1 MKKEIQVGI
10 GGMTCASCSSA
21 VERTLNKLEGVEK
34 AQVNLATETAT
45 ISFDEDSLGLEGI
58 KKAVSRIGYSVVDK
72 LDAKEKDAEKQ
83 KELKALGKRLTVSAV
98 LSVFL
103 MVIAM
108 GPMLGLALP
117 FSILTNALLQMVLAL
132 GTMIAGSAFFT
143 KGFSTLVKRE
153 PNMDSL
159 VALGTSASFLYSLWG
174 VSEIFMGNHMA
185 AHNHLYFEGVGM
197 IITLVMLGRY
207 LEHHSKGKTGE
218 AIRKLM
224 ELAPSTATV
233 LREGKQVVISA
244 DEVRIDDIIMVKPG
258 EKLPVDG
265 VVLSGSSSID
275 ESLLTGE
282 SLPVE
287 KILGSEVYAATLNT
301 TGTLQYRATKVGAD
315 TALAA
320 IITLVQDA
328 QGSKAPIARVADRIS
343 GIFVPIVMG
352 ISVLTFLAWM
362 LAGTPFDIAIMR
374 AVSVLVIA
382 CPCSLGLATPIAI
395 MVSTGKGAKLGILFR
410 HAAAI
415 EQLKDVQTVIF
426 DKTGTLT
433 EGKPKVT
440 DVLGE
445 DPDLLMQL
453 AASVESSS
461 EHPLSHAVVEAAK
474 ERNITLLETQDFKA
488 LVGSGIQGTIDGAVV
503 RIGNVSLMKENKI
516 SITDETEAQLALLS
530 DQGKTPLLV
539 ASDTRFI
546 GIIAVADTLR
556 PETVDAVKTLREAG
570 LKTIM
575 LTGDNERTARAI
587 AKLAGVDSYKA
598 EQLPGQKEEAITE
611 LASKGKV
618 AMVGDGINDAPA
630 LAKADVGI
638 AVGSATDVARETADV
653 VLVRNNLKDVTKSFQ
668 LSRATMRNIHQNLF
682 WAFFYN
688 TLGIPL
694 AAGVLTIFGGPGLSP
709 MFAAFAMSMS
719 SVSVVLNALRLNRFK

>member
-1 MKKEIQVGI
+1 MKEIQVGI

-21 VERTLNKLEGVEK
+21 VERTLNKLEGVDK

-45 ISFDEDSLGLEGI
+45 IAFDESHLDLDVI
-58 KKAVSRIGYSVVDK
+58 KKAVQRIGYSVVETVDQK
-72 LDAKEKDAEKQ
+72 TKEEEKRRD
-83 KELKALGKRLTVSAV
+83 LANLGHRLIISSILTVFLLV
-98 LSVFL
+98 L
-103 MVIAM
+103 AM
-108 GPMLGLALP
+108 GPMLGLTLP
-117 FSILTNALLQMVLAL
+117 LSHLTNALLQLVFAA

-159 VALGTSASFLYSLWG
+159 VAIGTTASFLYSFWG
-174 VSEIFMGNHMA
+174 IFEILRGNHMA
-185 AHNHLYFEGVGM
+185 AHDHLYFEGVGT
-197 IITLVMLGRY
+197 ILTLVMLGRY
-207 LEHHSKGKTGE
+207 LEHRSKGKTGD

-224 ELAPSTATV
+224 ELAPAIATV
-233 LREGKQVVISA
+233 LRDGRQVS
-244 DEVRIDDIIMVKPG
+244 IDASQVQVGDIVMVKPG

-265 VVLSGSSSID
+265 VVLSGFSAID

-287 KILGSEVYAATLNT
+287 KSLGSEVYAATLNT
-301 TGTLQYRATKVGAD
+301 TGVLQYRASKVGSD
-315 TALAA
+315 TALAN
-320 IITLVQDA
+320 IITLVQQA
-328 QGSKAPIARVADRIS
+328 QGSKAPIARVADKIS
-343 GIFVPIVMG
+343 GVFVPIVMG
-352 ISVLTFLAWM
+352 ISVLTLLAW
-362 LAGTPFDIAIMR
+362 LIAGTPVDIAILR

-395 MVSTGKGAKLGILFR
+395 MVSSGKGARLGILFR

-415 EQLKDVQTVIF
+415 EQLKQVQTIIF

-440 DVLGE
+440 DILAKDPTAVLG
-445 DPDLLMQL
+445 L
-453 AASVESSS
+453 AASIEQAS
-461 EHPLSHAVVEAAK
+461 EHPLSRAVVAKAK
-474 ERNITLLETQDFKA
+474 EEKLQLTDVQDFEA
-488 LVGSGIQGTIDGAVV
+488 LVGRGIQGKLENEVI
-503 RIGNVSLMKENKI
+503 RIGNIELMED
-516 SITDETEAQLALLS
+516 SDITIREEDKQAIADLS

-539 ASDTRFI
+539 AQGQRLI

-556 PETVDAVKTLREAG
+556 KETKQAIAELKALG

-575 LTGDNERTARAI
+575 LTGDNERTAKAI
-587 AKLAGVDSYKA
+587 ANEAGVDSYLA
-598 EQLPGQKEEAITE
+598 GQLPGQKEEAI
-611 LASKGKV
+611 ASYARLGKV

-630 LAKADVGI
+630 LAKADIGI

-653 VLVRNNLKDVTKSFQ
+653 VLVRNNLGDVNKAIQ
-668 LSRATMRNIHQNLF
+668 LSKATMRNIHQNLF

-688 TLGIPL
+688 ILGIPL
-694 AAGVLTIFGGPGLSP
+694 ATGILTLFSGPQLSP

-719 SVSVVLNALRLNRFK
+719 SVCVVLNALRLNRFK

>member
-1 MKKEIQVGI
+1 MKEIQVGI

-21 VERTLNKLEGVEK
+21 VERTLNKLEGVDK

-45 ISFDEDSLGLEGI
+45 IAFDESHLDLDVI
-58 KKAVSRIGYSVVDK
+58 KKAVQRIGYSVVETVDQK
-72 LDAKEKDAEKQ
+72 TKEEEKRRD
-83 KELKALGKRLTVSAV
+83 LANLGHRLIISSILTVFLLV
-98 LSVFL
+98 L
-103 MVIAM
+103 AM
-108 GPMLGLALP
+108 GPMLGLTLP
-117 FSILTNALLQMVLAL
+117 LSHLTNALLQLVFAA

-159 VALGTSASFLYSLWG
+159 VAIGTTASFLYSFWG
-174 VSEIFMGNHMA
+174 IFEILRGNHMA
-185 AHNHLYFEGVGM
+185 AHDHLYFEGVGT

-207 LEHHSKGKTGE
+207 LEHRSKGKTGD

-224 ELAPSTATV
+224 ELAPAIATV
-233 LREGKQVVISA
+233 LRDGRQVS
-244 DEVRIDDIIMVKPG
+244 IDASQVQVGDIVMVKPG

-265 VVLSGSSSID
+265 VVLSGFSAID

-287 KILGSEVYAATLNT
+287 KSLGSEVYAATLNT
-301 TGTLQYRATKVGAD
+301 TGVLQYRASKVGSD
-315 TALAA
+315 TALAN
-320 IITLVQDA
+320 IITLVQQA
-328 QGSKAPIARVADRIS
+328 QGSKAPIARVADKIS
-343 GIFVPIVMG
+343 GVFVPIVMG
-352 ISVLTFLAWM
+352 ISVLTLLAW
-362 LAGTPFDIAIMR
+362 LIAGTPVDIAILR

-395 MVSTGKGAKLGILFR
+395 MVSSGKGARLGILFR

-415 EQLKDVQTVIF
+415 EQLKQVQTIIF

-440 DVLGE
+440 DILAKDPTAVLG
-445 DPDLLMQL
+445 L
-453 AASVESSS
+453 AASIEQAS
-461 EHPLSHAVVEAAK
+461 EHPLSRAVVAKAK
-474 ERNITLLETQDFKA
+474 EEKLQLTDVQDFEA
-488 LVGSGIQGTIDGAVV
+488 LVGRGIQGKLENEVI
-503 RIGNVSLMKENKI
+503 RIGNIELMEDNA
-516 SITDETEAQLALLS
+516 ITIREEDKQAIADLS

-539 ASDTRFI
+539 AQGQRLI

-556 PETVDAVKTLREAG
+556 KETKQAIAELKALG

-575 LTGDNERTARAI
+575 LTGDNERTAKAI
-587 AKLAGVDSYKA
+587 ANEAGVDSYLA
-598 EQLPGQKEEAITE
+598 GQLPGQKEEAI
-611 LASKGKV
+611 ASYARLGKV

-630 LAKADVGI
+630 LAKADIGI

-653 VLVRNNLKDVTKSFQ
+653 VLVRNNLGDVNKAIQ
-668 LSRATMRNIHQNLF
+668 LSKATMRNIHQNLF

-688 TLGIPL
+688 ILGIPL
-694 AAGVLTIFGGPGLSP
+694 ATGILTLFSGPQLSP

-719 SVSVVLNALRLNRFK
+719 SVCVVLNALRLNRFK

>member
-1 MKKEIQVGI
+1 MKEIQVGI

-21 VERTLNKLEGVEK
+21 VERTLNKLEGVDK

-45 ISFDEDSLGLEGI
+45 IAFDESHLDLDVI
-58 KKAVSRIGYSVVDK
+58 KKAVQRIGYSVVETVDQK
-72 LDAKEKDAEKQ
+72 TKEEEKRRD
-83 KELKALGKRLTVSAV
+83 LANLGHRLILSSILTVFLLV
-98 LSVFL
+98 L
-103 MVIAM
+103 AM
-108 GPMLGLALP
+108 GPMLGLTLP
-117 FSILTNALLQMVLAL
+117 LSHLTNALLQLVFAA

-159 VALGTSASFLYSLWG
+159 VAIGTTASFLYSFWG
-174 VSEIFMGNHMA
+174 IFEILRGNHMA
-185 AHNHLYFEGVGM
+185 AHDHLYFEGVGT
-197 IITLVMLGRY
+197 ILTLVMLGRY
-207 LEHHSKGKTGE
+207 LEHRSKGKTGD

-224 ELAPSTATV
+224 ELAPAIATV
-233 LREGKQVVISA
+233 LRDGRQVS
-244 DEVRIDDIIMVKPG
+244 IDASQVQVGDIVMVKPG

-265 VVLSGSSSID
+265 VVLSGFSAID

-287 KILGSEVYAATLNT
+287 KSLGSEVYAATLNT
-301 TGTLQYRATKVGAD
+301 TGVLQYRASKVGSD
-315 TALAA
+315 TALAN
-320 IITLVQDA
+320 IITLVQQA
-328 QGSKAPIARVADRIS
+328 QGSKAPIARVADKIS
-343 GIFVPIVMG
+343 GVFVPIVMG
-352 ISVLTFLAWM
+352 ISVLTLLAW
-362 LAGTPFDIAIMR
+362 LIAGTPVDIAILR

-395 MVSTGKGAKLGILFR
+395 MVSSGKGARLGILFR

-415 EQLKDVQTVIF
+415 EQLKQVQTIIF

-440 DVLGE
+440 DILAKDPTAVLG
-445 DPDLLMQL
+445 L
-453 AASVESSS
+453 AASIEQAS
-461 EHPLSHAVVEAAK
+461 EHPLSRAVVAKAK
-474 ERNITLLETQDFKA
+474 EEKLQLTDVQDFEA
-488 LVGSGIQGTIDGAVV
+488 LVGRGIQGKLENEVI
-503 RIGNVSLMKENKI
+503 RIGNIELMED
-516 SITDETEAQLALLS
+516 SDITIREEDKQAIADFS

-539 ASDTRFI
+539 AQGQKLI

-556 PETVDAVKTLREAG
+556 KETKQAIAELKALG

-575 LTGDNERTARAI
+575 LTGDNERTAKAI
-587 AKLAGVDSYKA
+587 ANEAGVDSYLA
-598 EQLPGQKEEAITE
+598 GQLPGQKEEAI
-611 LASKGKV
+611 ASYARLGKV

-630 LAKADVGI
+630 LAKADIGI

-653 VLVRNNLKDVTKSFQ
+653 VLVRNNLGDVNKAIQ
-668 LSRATMRNIHQNLF
+668 LSKATMRNIHQNLF

-688 TLGIPL
+688 ILGIPL
-694 AAGVLTIFGGPGLSP
+694 ATGILTLFGGPQLSP

-719 SVSVVLNALRLNRFK
+719 SVCVVLNALRLNRFK

>member
-1 MKKEIQVGI
+1 VKEIQVGI

-21 VERTLNKLEGVEK
+21 VERTLNKLEGVDK

-45 ISFDEDSLGLEGI
+45 IAFDESHLDLDVI
-58 KKAVSRIGYSVVDK
+58 KKAVQRIGYSVVETVDQK
-72 LDAKEKDAEKQ
+72 TKEEEKRRD
-83 KELKALGKRLTVSAV
+83 LANLGHRLILSSILTVFLLV
-98 LSVFL
+98 L
-103 MVIAM
+103 AM
-108 GPMLGLALP
+108 GPMLGLTLP
-117 FSILTNALLQMVLAL
+117 LSHLTNALLQLVFAA

-159 VALGTSASFLYSLWG
+159 VAIGTTASFLYSFWG
-174 VSEIFMGNHMA
+174 IFEILRGNHMA
-185 AHNHLYFEGVGM
+185 AHDHLYFEGVGT
-197 IITLVMLGRY
+197 ILTLVMLGRY
-207 LEHHSKGKTGE
+207 LEHRSKGKTGD

-224 ELAPSTATV
+224 ELAPAIATV
-233 LREGKQVVISA
+233 LRDGKQVS
-244 DEVRIDDIIMVKPG
+244 IDASQVQVGDIVLVKPG

-265 VVLSGSSSID
+265 VVLSGFSAID

-287 KILGSEVYAATLNT
+287 KSLGSEVYAATLNT
-301 TGTLQYRATKVGAD
+301 TGVLQYRASKVGSD
-315 TALAA
+315 TALAN
-320 IITLVQDA
+320 IITLVQQA
-328 QGSKAPIARVADRIS
+328 QGSKAPIARVADKIS
-343 GIFVPIVMG
+343 GVFVPIVMG
-352 ISVLTFLAWM
+352 ISVLTLLAW
-362 LAGTPFDIAIMR
+362 LIAGTPVDIAILR

-395 MVSTGKGAKLGILFR
+395 MVSSGKGARLGILFR

-415 EQLKDVQTVIF
+415 EQLKQVQTIIF

-440 DVLGE
+440 DILAKDPTAVLG
-445 DPDLLMQL
+445 L
-453 AASVESSS
+453 AASIEQAS
-461 EHPLSHAVVEAAK
+461 EHPLSRAVVAKAK
-474 ERNITLLETQDFKA
+474 EEKLQLTDVQDFEA
-488 LVGSGIQGTIDGAVV
+488 LVGRGIQGKLENEVI
-503 RIGNVSLMKENKI
+503 RIGNIELMED
-516 SITDETEAQLALLS
+516 SDITIQEEDRQAVADLS

-539 ASDTRFI
+539 AQGQKLI

-556 PETVDAVKTLREAG
+556 KETKQAIAELKALG

-575 LTGDNERTARAI
+575 LTGDNERTAKAI
-587 AKLAGVDSYKA
+587 ANEAGVDSYLA
-598 EQLPGQKEEAITE
+598 GQLPGQKEEAI
-611 LASKGKV
+611 ASYARLGKV

-630 LAKADVGI
+630 LAKADIGI

-653 VLVRNNLKDVTKSFQ
+653 VLVRNNLGDVNKAIQ
-668 LSRATMRNIHQNLF
+668 LSKATMRNIHQNLF

-688 TLGIPL
+688 ILGIPL
-694 AAGVLTIFGGPGLSP
+694 ATGILTLFGGPQLSP

-719 SVSVVLNALRLNRFK
+719 SVCVVLNALRLNRFK

>member
-1 MKKEIQVGI
+1 MKEIQVGI

-45 ISFDEDSLGLEGI
+45 IAFDESNLDLDGI
-58 KKAVSRIGYSVVDK
+58 KKAVQRIGYSVVETVDHK
-72 LDAKEKDAEKQ
+72 TKEEEKQ
-83 KELKALGKRLTVSAV
+83 RDLANLGHRLIISAILTVFLLV
-98 LSVFL
+98 L
-103 MVIAM
+103 AM
-108 GPMLGLALP
+108 GPMLGFTLP
-117 FSILTNALLQMVLAL
+117 FSHLTNALLQLVFAA

-159 VALGTSASFLYSLWG
+159 VAIGTTASFLYSFWG
-174 VSEIFMGNHMA
+174 IFEILRGNHMA
-185 AHNHLYFEGVGM
+185 AHDHLYFEGVGV

-207 LEHHSKGKTGE
+207 LEHRSKGKTGE

-224 ELAPSTATV
+224 ELAPATATV
-233 LREGKQVVISA
+233 LRDGHQVT
-244 DEVRIDDIIMVKPG
+244 IDANQVQVGDIVMVKPG

-265 VVLSGSSSID
+265 VVLSGFSAID

-282 SLPVE
+282 SIPVE
-287 KILGSEVYAATLNT
+287 KSLGSEVYAATLNT
-301 TGTLQYRATKVGAD
+301 TGVLQYRASKVGSD
-315 TALAA
+315 TALAN
-320 IITLVQDA
+320 IITLVQQA
-328 QGSKAPIARVADRIS
+328 QGSKAPIARVADKIS
-343 GIFVPIVMG
+343 GVFVPIVMA
-352 ISVLTFLAWM
+352 ISVLTLVGWL
-362 LAGTPFDIAIMR
+362 LAGKAIDIAILR

-395 MVSTGKGAKLGILFR
+395 MVSSGKGARLGILFR

-415 EQLKDVQTVIF
+415 EQLRQVQTIIF

-433 EGKPKVT
+433 EGRPTVT
-440 DVLGE
+440 DILANDEKLVLT
-445 DPDLLMQL
+445 L
-453 AASVESSS
+453 AASIEQAS
-461 EHPLSHAVVEAAK
+461 EHPLSRAVVAKAK
-474 ERNITLLETQDFKA
+474 EEKLELSDVEGFEA
-488 LVGSGIQGTIDGAVV
+488 LVGRGIAGKLGDSLI
-503 RIGNVSLMKENKI
+503 RIGNVELMEEHGIQVSQARRKE
-516 SITDETEAQLALLS
+516 LARLS

-539 ASDTRFI
+539 AQDEKLL

-556 PETVDAVKTLREAG
+556 KETKQALAELKELG

-575 LTGDNERTARAI
+575 LTGDNERTAKAI
-587 AKLAGVDSYKA
+587 AHQAGVDSYLA
-598 EQLPGQKEEAITE
+598 GQLPGQKEETI
-611 LASKGKV
+611 ASHAKQGMV

-630 LAKADVGI
+630 LAKADIGI

-653 VLVRNNLKDVTKSFQ
+653 VLVRNNLTDVTKAIK
-668 LSRATMRNIHQNLF
+668 LSKATMRNIHQNLF

-688 TLGIPL
+688 MLGIPL
-694 AAGVLTIFGGPGLSP
+694 ATGVLTLFGGPQLSP

-719 SVSVVLNALRLNRFK
+719 SVCVVLNALRLNRFK

>member
-1 MKKEIQVGI
+1 
-10 GGMTCASCSSA
+10 MTCASCSSA

-45 ISFDEDSLGLEGI
+45 IAFDDSYLNLDGI
-58 KKAVSRIGYSVVDK
+58 KKAVQKIGYSVVETVDQK
-72 LDAKEKDAEKQ
+72 TREEEKQ
-83 KELKALGKRLTVSAV
+83 RDLVNLGRRLIISTILTVFLLV
-98 LSVFL
+98 L
-103 MVIAM
+103 AM
-108 GPMLGLALP
+108 GPMLGLTLP
-117 FSILTNALLQMVLAL
+117 FSHLTNALLQLVFAA

-159 VALGTSASFLYSLWG
+159 VAIGTTASFLYSFWG
-174 VSEIFMGNHMA
+174 IFEILRGNHMV
-185 AHNHLYFEGVGM
+185 AHDHLYFEGVGT

-207 LEHHSKGKTGE
+207 LEHRSKGKTGE

-224 ELAPSTATV
+224 ELAPAAATV
-233 LREGKQVVISA
+233 LRDGQQVTIDATDVQ
-244 DEVRIDDIIMVKPG
+244 VDDIVMVKPG

-265 VVLSGSSSID
+265 VVLSGFSAID

-287 KILGSEVYAATLNT
+287 KSLGSEVYAATLNT
-301 TGTLQYRATKVGAD
+301 TGVLQYRASKVGSD
-315 TALAA
+315 TALAN
-320 IITLVQDA
+320 IITLVQQA
-328 QGSKAPIARVADRIS
+328 QGSKAPIARVADKIS
-343 GIFVPIVMG
+343 GVFVPIVMG
-352 ISVLTFLAWM
+352 ISVLTLIGWL
-362 LAGTPFDIAIMR
+362 LAGTAIDIAILR

-395 MVSTGKGAKLGILFR
+395 MVSSGKGARLGILFR

-415 EQLKDVQTVIF
+415 EQLRQVQTVIF

-440 DVLGE
+440 DILAKETKQVLA
-445 DPDLLMQL
+445 L
-453 AASVESSS
+453 AASIEQAS
-461 EHPLSHAVVEAAK
+461 EHPLSRAVVAKAK
-474 ERNITLLETQDFKA
+474 EEQLELSDVQGFEA
-488 LVGSGIQGTIDGAVV
+488 LVGRGIQGKLGDEVI
-503 RIGNVSLMKENKI
+503 RIGNIELMEEHGIQI
-516 SITDETEAQLALLS
+516 SQMRREELAKLS

-539 ASDTRFI
+539 AKNQELL
-546 GIIAVADTLR
+546 GIIAIADTLR
-556 PETVDAVKTLREAG
+556 KETRQALAELKELG
-570 LKTIM
+570 LKTVM
-575 LTGDNERTARAI
+575 LTGDNERTAKAI
-587 AKLAGVDSYKA
+587 AKEAGVDSYLA
-598 EQLPGQKEEAITE
+598 GQLPGQKEEAI
-611 LASKGKV
+611 ASYAKQGMV

-630 LAKADVGI
+630 LAKADIGI

-653 VLVRNNLKDVTKSFQ
+653 VLVRNNLTDVIKAIK
-668 LSRATMRNIHQNLF
+668 LSKATMRNIHQNLF

-694 AAGVLTIFGGPGLSP
+694 ATGVLTLFGGPQLSP

-719 SVSVVLNALRLNRFK
+719 SVCVVLNALRLNRFK

>member
-1 MKKEIQVGI
+1 MKEIQVGI

-21 VERTLNKLEGVEK
+21 VERTLNKLEGVDK

-45 ISFDEDSLGLEGI
+45 IAFDESHLDLDVI
-58 KKAVSRIGYSVVDK
+58 KKAVQRIGYSVVETVDQK
-72 LDAKEKDAEKQ
+72 TKEEEKRRD
-83 KELKALGKRLTVSAV
+83 LANLGHRLILSSILTVFLLV
-98 LSVFL
+98 L
-103 MVIAM
+103 AM
-108 GPMLGLALP
+108 GPMLGLTLP
-117 FSILTNALLQMVLAL
+117 LSHLTNALLQLVFAA

-159 VALGTSASFLYSLWG
+159 VAIGTTASFLYSFWG
-174 VSEIFMGNHMA
+174 IFEILRGNHMA
-185 AHNHLYFEGVGM
+185 AHEHLYFEGVGT
-197 IITLVMLGRY
+197 ILTLVMLGRY
-207 LEHHSKGKTGE
+207 LEHRSKGKTGD

-224 ELAPSTATV
+224 ELAPAIATV
-233 LREGKQVVISA
+233 LRDGRQVS
-244 DEVRIDDIIMVKPG
+244 IDASQVQVGDIVMVKPG

-265 VVLSGSSSID
+265 VVLSGFSAID

-287 KILGSEVYAATLNT
+287 KSLGSEVYAATLNT
-301 TGTLQYRATKVGAD
+301 TGVLQYRASKVGSD
-315 TALAA
+315 TALAN
-320 IITLVQDA
+320 IITLVQQA
-328 QGSKAPIARVADRIS
+328 QGSKAPIARVADKIS
-343 GIFVPIVMG
+343 GVFVPIVMG
-352 ISVLTFLAWM
+352 ISVLTLLAW
-362 LAGTPFDIAIMR
+362 LIAGTPVDIAILR

-395 MVSTGKGAKLGILFR
+395 MVSSGKGARLGILFR

-415 EQLKDVQTVIF
+415 EQLKQVQTIIF

-440 DVLGE
+440 DILAKDPTAVLG
-445 DPDLLMQL
+445 L
-453 AASVESSS
+453 AASIEQAS
-461 EHPLSHAVVEAAK
+461 EHPLSRAVVAKAK
-474 ERNITLLETQDFKA
+474 EEKLQLTDVQDFEA
-488 LVGSGIQGTIDGAVV
+488 LVGRGIQGKLENEVI
-503 RIGNVSLMKENKI
+503 RIGNIELMED
-516 SITDETEAQLALLS
+516 SDITIREEDKQAIADLS

-539 ASDTRFI
+539 AQGQKLI

-556 PETVDAVKTLREAG
+556 KETKQAIAELKALG

-575 LTGDNERTARAI
+575 LTGDNERTAKAI
-587 AKLAGVDSYKA
+587 ANEAGVDSYLA
-598 EQLPGQKEEAITE
+598 GQLPGQKEEAI
-611 LASKGKV
+611 ASYARLGKV

-630 LAKADVGI
+630 LAKADIGI

-653 VLVRNNLKDVTKSFQ
+653 VLVRNNLGDVNKAIQ
-668 LSRATMRNIHQNLF
+668 LSKATMRNIHQNLF

-688 TLGIPL
+688 ILGIPL
-694 AAGVLTIFGGPGLSP
+694 ATGILTLFSGPQLSP

-719 SVSVVLNALRLNRFK
+719 SVCVVLNALRLNRFK

>member
-1 MKKEIQVGI
+1 MKEIQVGI

-21 VERTLNKLEGVEK
+21 VERTLNKLEGVDK

-45 ISFDEDSLGLEGI
+45 IAFDESHLDLDVI
-58 KKAVSRIGYSVVDK
+58 KKAVQRIGYSVVETVDQK
-72 LDAKEKDAEKQ
+72 TKEEEKRRD
-83 KELKALGKRLTVSAV
+83 LANLGHRLIISSILTVFLLV
-98 LSVFL
+98 L
-103 MVIAM
+103 AM
-108 GPMLGLALP
+108 GPMLGLTLP
-117 FSILTNALLQMVLAL
+117 LSHLTNALLQLVFAA

-159 VALGTSASFLYSLWG
+159 VAIGTTASFLYSFWG
-174 VSEIFMGNHMA
+174 IFEILRGNHMA
-185 AHNHLYFEGVGM
+185 AHDHLYFEGVGT
-197 IITLVMLGRY
+197 ILTLVMLGRY
-207 LEHHSKGKTGE
+207 LEHRSKGKTGD

-224 ELAPSTATV
+224 ELAPAIATV
-233 LREGKQVVISA
+233 LRDGRQVS
-244 DEVRIDDIIMVKPG
+244 IDASQVQVGDIVMVKPG

-265 VVLSGSSSID
+265 VVLSGFSAID

-287 KILGSEVYAATLNT
+287 KSLGSEVYAATLNT
-301 TGTLQYRATKVGAD
+301 TGVLQYRASKVGSD
-315 TALAA
+315 TALAN
-320 IITLVQDA
+320 IITLVQQA
-328 QGSKAPIARVADRIS
+328 QGSKAPIARVADKIS
-343 GIFVPIVMG
+343 GVFVPIVMG
-352 ISVLTFLAWM
+352 ISVLTLLAW
-362 LAGTPFDIAIMR
+362 LIAGTPVDIAILR

-395 MVSTGKGAKLGILFR
+395 MVSSGKGARLGILFR

-415 EQLKDVQTVIF
+415 EQLKQVQTIIF

-440 DVLGE
+440 DILAKDPTAVLG
-445 DPDLLMQL
+445 L
-453 AASVESSS
+453 AASIEQAS
-461 EHPLSHAVVEAAK
+461 EHPLSRAVVAKAK
-474 ERNITLLETQDFKA
+474 EEKLQLTDVQDFEA
-488 LVGSGIQGTIDGAVV
+488 LVGRGIQGKLENEVI
-503 RIGNVSLMKENKI
+503 RIGNIELMED
-516 SITDETEAQLALLS
+516 SDITIREEDKQAIADFS

-539 ASDTRFI
+539 AQGQKLI

-556 PETVDAVKTLREAG
+556 KETKQAIAELKALG

-575 LTGDNERTARAI
+575 LTGDNERTAKAI
-587 AKLAGVDSYKA
+587 ANEAGVDSYLA
-598 EQLPGQKEEAITE
+598 GQLPGQKEEAI
-611 LASKGKV
+611 ASYARLGKV

-630 LAKADVGI
+630 LAKADIGI

-653 VLVRNNLKDVTKSFQ
+653 VLVRNNLGDVNKAIQ
-668 LSRATMRNIHQNLF
+668 LSKATMRNIHQNLF

-688 TLGIPL
+688 ILGIPL
-694 AAGVLTIFGGPGLSP
+694 ATGILTLFSGPQLSP

-719 SVSVVLNALRLNRFK
+719 SVCVVLNALRLNRFK

>member
-1 MKKEIQVGI
+1 MKEIQVGI

-21 VERTLNKLEGVEK
+21 VERTLNKLEGVDK

-45 ISFDEDSLGLEGI
+45 IAFDESHLDLDVI
-58 KKAVSRIGYSVVDK
+58 KKAVQRIGYSVVETVDQK
-72 LDAKEKDAEKQ
+72 TKEEEKRRD
-83 KELKALGKRLTVSAV
+83 LANLGHRLIISSILTVFLLV
-98 LSVFL
+98 L
-103 MVIAM
+103 AM
-108 GPMLGLALP
+108 GPMLGLTLP
-117 FSILTNALLQMVLAL
+117 LSHLTNALLQLVFAA

-159 VALGTSASFLYSLWG
+159 VAIGTTASFLYSFWG
-174 VSEIFMGNHMA
+174 IFEILRGNHMA
-185 AHNHLYFEGVGM
+185 AHDHLYFEGVGT
-197 IITLVMLGRY
+197 ILTLVMLGRY
-207 LEHHSKGKTGE
+207 LEHRSKGKTGD

-224 ELAPSTATV
+224 ELAPAIATV
-233 LREGKQVVISA
+233 LRDGRQVS
-244 DEVRIDDIIMVKPG
+244 IDASQVQVGDIVMVKPG

-265 VVLSGSSSID
+265 VVLSGFSAID

-287 KILGSEVYAATLNT
+287 KSLGSEVYAATLNT
-301 TGTLQYRATKVGAD
+301 TGVLQYRASKVGSD
-315 TALAA
+315 TALAN
-320 IITLVQDA
+320 IITLVQQA
-328 QGSKAPIARVADRIS
+328 QGSKAPIARIADKIS
-343 GIFVPIVMG
+343 GVFVPIVMG
-352 ISVLTFLAWM
+352 ISVLTLLAW
-362 LAGTPFDIAIMR
+362 LIAGTPVDIAILR

-395 MVSTGKGAKLGILFR
+395 MVSSGKGARLGILFR

-415 EQLKDVQTVIF
+415 EQLKQVQTIIF

-440 DVLGE
+440 DILAKDPTAVLG
-445 DPDLLMQL
+445 L
-453 AASVESSS
+453 AASIEQAS
-461 EHPLSHAVVEAAK
+461 EHPLSRAVVAKAK
-474 ERNITLLETQDFKA
+474 EEKLQLTDVQDFEA
-488 LVGSGIQGTIDGAVV
+488 LVGRGIQGKLENEVI
-503 RIGNVSLMKENKI
+503 RIGNIELMEDNA
-516 SITDETEAQLALLS
+516 ITIREEDKQAIADLS

-539 ASDTRFI
+539 AQGQMLI

-556 PETVDAVKTLREAG
+556 KETKQAITELKALG

-575 LTGDNERTARAI
+575 LTGDNERTAKAI
-587 AKLAGVDSYKA
+587 AHQAGVDSYLA
-598 EQLPGQKEEAITE
+598 GQLPGQKEEAI
-611 LASKGKV
+611 ASYARLGKV

-630 LAKADVGI
+630 LAKADIGI

-653 VLVRNNLKDVTKSFQ
+653 VLVRNNLGDVNKAIQ
-668 LSRATMRNIHQNLF
+668 LSKATMRNIHQNLF

-688 TLGIPL
+688 ILGIPL
-694 AAGVLTIFGGPGLSP
+694 ATGILTLFSGPQLSP

-719 SVSVVLNALRLNRFK
+719 SVCVVLNALRLNRFK

>member
-1 MKKEIQVGI
+1 MKKIQVGI

-21 VERTLNKLEGVEK
+21 VERTLNKLEGVDK

-45 ISFDEDSLGLEGI
+45 IAFDESHLDLDVI
-58 KKAVSRIGYSVVDK
+58 KKAVQRIGYSVVETVDQK
-72 LDAKEKDAEKQ
+72 TKEEEKRRD
-83 KELKALGKRLTVSAV
+83 LANLGHRLIISSVLTVFLLV
-98 LSVFL
+98 L
-103 MVIAM
+103 AM
-108 GPMLGLALP
+108 GPMLGLTLP
-117 FSILTNALLQMVLAL
+117 LSHLTNALLQLVFAA

-159 VALGTSASFLYSLWG
+159 VAIGTTASFLYSFWG
-174 VSEIFMGNHMA
+174 IFEILRGNHMA
-185 AHNHLYFEGVGM
+185 AHDHLYFEGVGT
-197 IITLVMLGRY
+197 ILTLVMLGRY
-207 LEHHSKGKTGE
+207 LEHRSKGKTGD

-224 ELAPSTATV
+224 ELAPAIATV
-233 LREGKQVVISA
+233 LRDGRQVS
-244 DEVRIDDIIMVKPG
+244 IDASQVQVGDIVLVKPG

-265 VVLSGSSSID
+265 VVLSGFSAID

-287 KILGSEVYAATLNT
+287 KSLGSEVYAATLNT
-301 TGTLQYRATKVGAD
+301 TGVLQYRASKVGSD
-315 TALAA
+315 TALAN
-320 IITLVQDA
+320 IITLVQQA
-328 QGSKAPIARVADRIS
+328 QGSKAPIARVADKIS
-343 GIFVPIVMG
+343 GVFVPIVMG
-352 ISVLTFLAWM
+352 ISVLTLLAW
-362 LAGTPFDIAIMR
+362 LIAGTPVDIAILR

-395 MVSTGKGAKLGILFR
+395 MVSSGKGARLGILFR

-415 EQLKDVQTVIF
+415 EQLKQVQTVMF

-440 DVLGE
+440 DILAKDPTAVLG
-445 DPDLLMQL
+445 L
-453 AASVESSS
+453 AASIEQAS
-461 EHPLSHAVVEAAK
+461 EHPLSRAVVAKAK
-474 ERNITLLETQDFKA
+474 EEKLQLTDVQDFEA
-488 LVGSGIQGTIDGAVV
+488 LVGRGIQGKLENEVI
-503 RIGNVSLMKENKI
+503 RIGNIELMEDNA
-516 SITDETEAQLALLS
+516 ITIREEDKQAVADLS

-539 ASDTRFI
+539 AQGQRLI

-556 PETVDAVKTLREAG
+556 KETKQAIAELKALG

-575 LTGDNERTARAI
+575 LTGDNERTAKAI
-587 AKLAGVDSYKA
+587 ANEAGVDSYLA
-598 EQLPGQKEEAITE
+598 GQLPGQKEEAI
-611 LASKGKV
+611 ASYARLGKV

-630 LAKADVGI
+630 LAKADIGI

-653 VLVRNNLKDVTKSFQ
+653 VLVRNNLGDVNKAIK
-668 LSRATMRNIHQNLF
+668 LSKATMRNIHQNLF

-688 TLGIPL
+688 ILGIPL
-694 AAGVLTIFGGPGLSP
+694 ATGVLTLFGGPQLSP

-719 SVSVVLNALRLNRFK
+719 SVCVVLNALRLNRFK

>member
-1 MKKEIQVGI
+1 MKEIQVGI

-21 VERTLNKLEGVEK
+21 VERTLNKLEGVDK

-45 ISFDEDSLGLEGI
+45 IAFDESHLDLDVI
-58 KKAVSRIGYSVVDK
+58 KKAVQRIGYSVVETVDQK
-72 LDAKEKDAEKQ
+72 TKEEEKRRD
-83 KELKALGKRLTVSAV
+83 LANLGHRLIISSILTVFLLV
-98 LSVFL
+98 L
-103 MVIAM
+103 AM
-108 GPMLGLALP
+108 GPMLGLTLP
-117 FSILTNALLQMVLAL
+117 LSHLTNALLQLVFAA

-159 VALGTSASFLYSLWG
+159 VAIGTTASFLYSFWG
-174 VSEIFMGNHMA
+174 IFEILRGNHMA
-185 AHNHLYFEGVGM
+185 AHDHLYFEGVGT
-197 IITLVMLGRY
+197 ILTLVMLGRY
-207 LEHHSKGKTGE
+207 LEHRSKGKTGD

-224 ELAPSTATV
+224 ELAPAIATV
-233 LREGKQVVISA
+233 LRDGKQVS
-244 DEVRIDDIIMVKPG
+244 IDASQVQVGDIVMVKPG

-265 VVLSGSSSID
+265 VVLSGFSAID

-287 KILGSEVYAATLNT
+287 KSLGSEVYAATLNT
-301 TGTLQYRATKVGAD
+301 TGVLQYRASKVGSD
-315 TALAA
+315 TALAN
-320 IITLVQDA
+320 IITLVQQA
-328 QGSKAPIARVADRIS
+328 QGSKAPIARVADKIS
-343 GIFVPIVMG
+343 GVFVPIVMG
-352 ISVLTFLAWM
+352 ISVLTLLAW
-362 LAGTPFDIAIMR
+362 LIAGTPVDIAILR

-395 MVSTGKGAKLGILFR
+395 MVSSGKGARLGILFR

-415 EQLKDVQTVIF
+415 EQLKQVQTIIF

-440 DVLGE
+440 DILAKDPTAVLG
-445 DPDLLMQL
+445 L
-453 AASVESSS
+453 AASIEQAS
-461 EHPLSHAVVEAAK
+461 EHPLSRAVVAKAK
-474 ERNITLLETQDFKA
+474 EEKLQLTDVQDFEA
-488 LVGSGIQGTIDGAVV
+488 LVGRGIQGKLENEVI
-503 RIGNVSLMKENKI
+503 RIGNIELMEDNA
-516 SITDETEAQLALLS
+516 ITIREEDKQAIADLS

-539 ASDTRFI
+539 AQGQRLI

-556 PETVDAVKTLREAG
+556 KETKQAIAELKALG

-575 LTGDNERTARAI
+575 LTGDNERTAKAI
-587 AKLAGVDSYKA
+587 ANEAGVDSYLA
-598 EQLPGQKEEAITE
+598 GQLPNQKEEAI
-611 LASKGKV
+611 ASYAKLGKV

-630 LAKADVGI
+630 LAKADIGI

-653 VLVRNNLKDVTKSFQ
+653 VLVRNNLGDVNKAIQ
-668 LSRATMRNIHQNLF
+668 LSKATMRNIHQNLF

-688 TLGIPL
+688 ILGIPL
-694 AAGVLTIFGGPGLSP
+694 ATGILTLFSGPQLSP

-719 SVSVVLNALRLNRFK
+719 SVCVVLNALRLNRFK

>member
-1 MKKEIQVGI
+1 VKEIQVGI

-45 ISFDEDSLGLEGI
+45 IAFDDSSLDLDGI
-58 KKAVSRIGYSVVDK
+58 KKAVQKIGYSVVETVDQK
-72 LDAKEKDAEKQ
+72 TREEEKQ
-83 KELKALGKRLTVSAV
+83 RDLVNLGRRLIISTILTVFLLV
-98 LSVFL
+98 L
-103 MVIAM
+103 AM
-108 GPMLGLALP
+108 GPMLGLTLP
-117 FSILTNALLQMVLAL
+117 FSHLTNALLQLVFAA

-159 VALGTSASFLYSLWG
+159 VAIGTTASFLYSFWG
-174 VSEIFMGNHMA
+174 IFEILRGNHMV
-185 AHNHLYFEGVGM
+185 AHDHLYFEGVGT

-207 LEHHSKGKTGE
+207 LEHRSKGKTGE

-224 ELAPSTATV
+224 ELAPATATV
-233 LREGKQVVISA
+233 LRDGQQVTIDATDVQ
-244 DEVRIDDIIMVKPG
+244 VDDIVMVKPG

-265 VVLSGSSSID
+265 VVLSGFSAID

-287 KILGSEVYAATLNT
+287 KSLGSEVYAATLNT
-301 TGTLQYRATKVGAD
+301 TGVLQYRASKVGSD
-315 TALAA
+315 TALAN
-320 IITLVQDA
+320 IITLVQQA
-328 QGSKAPIARVADRIS
+328 QGSKAPIARVADKIS
-343 GIFVPIVMG
+343 GVFVPIVMG
-352 ISVLTFLAWM
+352 ISVLTLIGWL
-362 LAGTPFDIAIMR
+362 LAGTAIDIAILR

-395 MVSTGKGAKLGILFR
+395 MVSSGKGARLGILFR

-415 EQLKDVQTVIF
+415 EQLRQVQTVIF

-440 DVLGE
+440 DILAKETKQVLA
-445 DPDLLMQL
+445 L
-453 AASVESSS
+453 AASIEQAS
-461 EHPLSHAVVEAAK
+461 EHPLSRAVVEKAK
-474 ERNITLLETQDFKA
+474 EEQLELSDVQGFEA
-488 LVGSGIQGTIDGAVV
+488 LVGRGIQGKLGDEVI
-503 RIGNVSLMKENKI
+503 RIGNIELMEEHGIQI
-516 SITDETEAQLALLS
+516 SQMRREELAKLS

-539 ASDTRFI
+539 AKNQELL
-546 GIIAVADTLR
+546 GIIAIADTLR
-556 PETVDAVKTLREAG
+556 KETRQALAELKELG
-570 LKTIM
+570 LKTVM
-575 LTGDNERTARAI
+575 LTGDNERTAKAI
-587 AKLAGVDSYKA
+587 AKEAGVDSYLA
-598 EQLPGQKEEAITE
+598 GQLPGQKEDAI
-611 LASKGKV
+611 ASYAKQGMV

-630 LAKADVGI
+630 LAKADIGI

-653 VLVRNNLKDVTKSFQ
+653 VLVRNNLTDVIKAIK
-668 LSRATMRNIHQNLF
+668 LSKATMRNIHQNLF

-688 TLGIPL
+688 ILGIPL
-694 AAGVLTIFGGPGLSP
+694 ATGVLTLFGGPQLSP

-719 SVSVVLNALRLNRFK
+719 SVCVVLNALRLNRFK

>member
-1 MKKEIQVGI
+1 
-10 GGMTCASCSSA
+10 MTCASCSSA

-45 ISFDEDSLGLEGI
+45 IAFDDSSLDLDGI
-58 KKAVSRIGYSVVDK
+58 KKAVQKIGYSVVETVDQK
-72 LDAKEKDAEKQ
+72 TREEEKQ
-83 KELKALGKRLTVSAV
+83 RDLVNLGRRLIISTILTVFLLV
-98 LSVFL
+98 L
-103 MVIAM
+103 AM
-108 GPMLGLALP
+108 GPMLGLTLP
-117 FSILTNALLQMVLAL
+117 FSHLTNALLQLVFAA

-159 VALGTSASFLYSLWG
+159 VAIGTTASFLYSFWG
-174 VSEIFMGNHMA
+174 IFEILRGNHMV
-185 AHNHLYFEGVGM
+185 AHDHLYFEGVGT

-207 LEHHSKGKTGE
+207 LEHRSKGKTGE

-224 ELAPSTATV
+224 ELAPAAATV
-233 LREGKQVVISA
+233 LRDGQQVTIDATDVQ
-244 DEVRIDDIIMVKPG
+244 VDDIVMVKPG

-265 VVLSGSSSID
+265 VVLSGFSAID

-287 KILGSEVYAATLNT
+287 KSLGSEVYAATLNT
-301 TGTLQYRATKVGAD
+301 TGVLQYRASKVGSD
-315 TALAA
+315 TALAN
-320 IITLVQDA
+320 IITLVQQA
-328 QGSKAPIARVADRIS
+328 QGSKAPIARVADKIS
-343 GIFVPIVMG
+343 GVFVPIVMG
-352 ISVLTFLAWM
+352 ISVLTLIGWL
-362 LAGTPFDIAIMR
+362 LAGTAIDIAILR

-395 MVSTGKGAKLGILFR
+395 MVSSGKGARLGILFR

-415 EQLKDVQTVIF
+415 EQLRQVQTVIF

-440 DVLGE
+440 DILAKETKQVLA
-445 DPDLLMQL
+445 L
-453 AASVESSS
+453 AASIEQAS
-461 EHPLSHAVVEAAK
+461 EHPLSRAVVAKAK
-474 ERNITLLETQDFKA
+474 EEQLELSDVQGFEA
-488 LVGSGIQGTIDGAVV
+488 LVGRGIQGKLGDEVI
-503 RIGNVSLMKENKI
+503 RIGNIELMEEHGIQI
-516 SITDETEAQLALLS
+516 SQMRREELAKLS

-539 ASDTRFI
+539 AKNQELL
-546 GIIAVADTLR
+546 GIIAIADTLR
-556 PETVDAVKTLREAG
+556 KETRQALAELKELG
-570 LKTIM
+570 LKTVM
-575 LTGDNERTARAI
+575 LTGDNERTAKAI
-587 AKLAGVDSYKA
+587 AKEAGVDSYLA
-598 EQLPGQKEEAITE
+598 GQLPGQKEEAI
-611 LASKGKV
+611 ASYAKQGMV

-630 LAKADVGI
+630 LAKADIGI

-653 VLVRNNLKDVTKSFQ
+653 VLVRNNLTDVIKAIK
-668 LSRATMRNIHQNLF
+668 LSKATMRNIHQNLF

-694 AAGVLTIFGGPGLSP
+694 ATGVLTLFGGPQLSP

-719 SVSVVLNALRLNRFK
+719 SVCVVLNALRLNRFK

>member
-1 MKKEIQVGI
+1 MKEIQVGI

-21 VERTLNKLEGVEK
+21 VERTLNKLEGVDK

-45 ISFDEDSLGLEGI
+45 IAFDESHLDLDVI
-58 KKAVSRIGYSVVDK
+58 KKAVQRIGYSVVETVDQK
-72 LDAKEKDAEKQ
+72 TKEEEKRRD
-83 KELKALGKRLTVSAV
+83 LANLGHRLIISSILTVFLLV
-98 LSVFL
+98 L
-103 MVIAM
+103 AM
-108 GPMLGLALP
+108 GPMLGLTLP
-117 FSILTNALLQMVLAL
+117 LSHLTNALLQLVFAA

-159 VALGTSASFLYSLWG
+159 VAIGTTASFLYSFWG
-174 VSEIFMGNHMA
+174 IFEILRGNHMA
-185 AHNHLYFEGVGM
+185 AHDHLYFEGVGT
-197 IITLVMLGRY
+197 ILTLVMLGRY
-207 LEHHSKGKTGE
+207 LEHRSKGKTGD

-224 ELAPSTATV
+224 ELAPAIATV
-233 LREGKQVVISA
+233 LRDGRQVS
-244 DEVRIDDIIMVKPG
+244 IDASQVQVGDIVMVKPG

-265 VVLSGSSSID
+265 VVLSGFSAID

-287 KILGSEVYAATLNT
+287 KSLGSEVYAATLNT
-301 TGTLQYRATKVGAD
+301 TGVLQYRASKVGSD
-315 TALAA
+315 TALAN
-320 IITLVQDA
+320 IITLVQQA
-328 QGSKAPIARVADRIS
+328 QGSKAPIARVADKIS
-343 GIFVPIVMG
+343 GVFVPIVMG
-352 ISVLTFLAWM
+352 ISVLTLLAW
-362 LAGTPFDIAIMR
+362 LIAGTPVDIAILR

-395 MVSTGKGAKLGILFR
+395 MVSSGKGARLGILFR

-415 EQLKDVQTVIF
+415 EQLKQVQTIIF

-440 DVLGE
+440 DILAKDPTAVLG
-445 DPDLLMQL
+445 L
-453 AASVESSS
+453 AASIEQAS
-461 EHPLSHAVVEAAK
+461 EHPLSRAVVAKAK
-474 ERNITLLETQDFKA
+474 EEKLQLTDVQDFEA
-488 LVGSGIQGTIDGAVV
+488 LVGRGIQGKLENEVI
-503 RIGNVSLMKENKI
+503 RIGNIELMED
-516 SITDETEAQLALLS
+516 SDITIREEDKQAIADFS

-539 ASDTRFI
+539 AQGQRLI

-556 PETVDAVKTLREAG
+556 KETKQAIAELKALG

-575 LTGDNERTARAI
+575 LTGDNERTAKAI
-587 AKLAGVDSYKA
+587 ANEAGVDSYLA
-598 EQLPGQKEEAITE
+598 GQLPGQKEEAI
-611 LASKGKV
+611 ASYARLGKV

-630 LAKADVGI
+630 LAKADIGI

-653 VLVRNNLKDVTKSFQ
+653 VLVRNNLGDVNKAIQ
-668 LSRATMRNIHQNLF
+668 LSKATMRNIHQNLF

-688 TLGIPL
+688 ILGIPL
-694 AAGVLTIFGGPGLSP
+694 ATGVLTLFGGPQLSP

-719 SVSVVLNALRLNRFK
+719 SVCVVLNALRLNRFK